1 LLGTGTGQGSRMREK
16 LEELQEEVRDERT
29 RARLDGSAVR
39 VVIWRMLDE
48 VLSQV
53 LDSNVC

>member
-1 LLGTGTGQGSRMREK
+1 MLGTGTGQGSRMREK